1 MFFQLERVI
10 KPLFQATKGEI
21 LMDEFWVKILFMVVV
36 GAVIGGFTNLLAIR
50 MLFRPYKP
58 IYIFGKQLPL
68 TPGLIPKRQDELASQ
83 LGKLVVEHLITPESI
98 QSKVIN
104 DASIQNM
111 KIFVQAEVKKALS
124 TEKSTAQLLD
134 QLGMK
139 SSSFSLEQ
147 QLQTFVLGKYETWL
161 DQNSGKSLQ
170 DIVPLH
176 IQQKAVESIPDIS
189 RFIVTKGKEYFNS
202 EEGKGRLEDMLDDF
216 FKERGKLI
224 NLIQMFI
231 GNEKLIDKIQPEII
245 KFFEQSRTIDILS
258 VMMVKEWENLEKWE
272 VMKVEGLI
280 GKETIRQFITEKTTE
295 MIPVATIMEK
305 PVRELTANFS
315 DTIVEKGVPILV
327 EKGADYLINHFQP
340 LFQKLHL
347 DDIVEEQVAS
357 FSVSRLEEMVVSI
370 TKKELSMI
378 TYLGALLG
386 GIIGLFQGFVTVLLG

>member
-1 MFFQLERVI
+1 
-10 KPLFQATKGEI
+10 
-21 LMDEFWVKILFMVVV
+21 MDEFWVKILFMVVV

-111 KIFVQAEVKKALS
+111 KIFIQAEVKKALS

-147 QLQTFVLGKYETWL
+147 QLQTLVLGKYETWL
-161 DQNSGKSLQ
+161 GENSGKSLQ

-176 IQQKAVESIPDIS
+176 IQQKAVKSIPDIS

-202 EEGKGRLEDMLDDF
+202 AEGKGRLEDMLDDF

-245 KFFEQSRTIDILS
+245 KFFDQSRTIDILS

-327 EKGADYLINHFQP
+327 EKGADYLINHFQS

-386 GIIGLFQGFVTVLLG
+386 GIIGLFQGFATVLLG

>member
-1 MFFQLERVI
+1 
-10 KPLFQATKGEI
+10 
-21 LMDEFWVKILFMVVV
+21 MDEFWIKILFMVVI

-68 TPGLIPKRQDELASQ
+68 TPGLIPKRQDELAKQ
-83 LGKLVVEHLITPESI
+83 LGKLVVDHLITPESI

-139 SSSFSLEQ
+139 NSSFTIEQ
-147 QLQTFVLGKYETWL
+147 RIQAFILGKYETWTEE
-161 DQNSGKSLQ
+161 NRSKSLK
-170 DIVPLH
+170 DIVPPQ
-176 IQQKAVESIPDIS
+176 IQQKALDSIPDMS
-189 RFIVTKGKEYFNS
+189 RFIVKKGKEYFNS

-258 VMMVKEWENLEKWE
+258 GMMMKELGNLEKWDVE
-272 VMKVEGLI
+272 KIEGLI
-280 GKETIRQFITEKTTE
+280 GKETIRQFITEKTAE
-295 MIPVATIMEK
+295 MMPVSSIMNK
-305 PVRELTANFS
+305 PVRELTASFS
-315 DTIVEKGVPILV
+315 NTIVEKGVPIFV
-327 EKGADYLINHFQP
+327 EKGAEYLINHFQP

-347 DDIVEEQVAS
+347 DDIVEEQVSS

-370 TKKELSMI
+370 TKRELSMI

-386 GIIGLFQGFVTVLLG
+386 GIIGLFQGFVTVLIG

>member
-1 MFFQLERVI
+1 
-10 KPLFQATKGEI
+10 
-21 LMDEFWVKILFMVVV
+21 MDEIWIKILFMVVV

-68 TPGLIPKRQDELASQ
+68 TPGLIPKRQDELAKQ
-83 LGKLVVEHLITPESI
+83 LGKLVVDHLITPESI

-139 SSSFSLEQ
+139 NSSFTIEQ
-147 QLQTFVLGKYETWL
+147 RLQAFILGKYETWSEE
-161 DQNSGKSLQ
+161 NRSKSLK
-170 DIVPLH
+170 DIVPPQ
-176 IQQKAVESIPDIS
+176 IQQKALDSIPDMS
-189 RFIVTKGKEYFNS
+189 RFIVKKGKEYFNS
-202 EEGKGRLEDMLDDF
+202 AEGKGRLEDMLDDF
-216 FKERGKLI
+216 FKERGKMI

-258 VMMVKEWENLEKWE
+258 GMMMKEWGNLEKWD
-272 VMKVEGLI
+272 VEKIEELI
-280 GKETIRQFITEKTTE
+280 GKETIRQLITEKTAE
-295 MIPVATIMEK
+295 MMPVSSIMNK
-305 PVRELTANFS
+305 PVRELTASFTN
-315 DTIVEKGVPILV
+315 TIVEKGVPIFV
-327 EKGADYLINHFQP
+327 GKGAEYLINHFQP

-347 DDIVEEQVAS
+347 DDIVEEQVSS

-370 TKKELSMI
+370 TKRELSMI

-386 GIIGLFQGFVTVLLG
+386 GIIGLFQGFITVLIG